1 MNVSVLIVDIHADV
15 YAKHLRAE
23 FPTLQVIEARILS
36 ELPDDLSGVDV
47 LIAFGTSINDEVLR
61 RLKDVRWIQSLATG
75 VDHFLRCPD
84 LARHVLIT
92 SGRGIHGSMMR
103 EMAAFLML
111 SLSHNV
117 VRQVEDQKTHHWERR
132 LWTLLYEKTAVVVGL
147 GVSGIAIG
155 ELMSA
160 LGMKVIGVT
169 RTMREIAGFTSIM
182 PTDRLIEAAA
192 EADYLINVLPANP
205 ENIGLFNRDVFAAM
219 KASAFFINIG
229 RGETVDEAALIDCL
243 RTKRIAGA
251 ALDVFRDA
259 AVAALEPPV
268 GHAQRGHYV
277 AYRRIGR
284 RIRALR
290 DAHRHREHASFP
302 GRSAQGHAQ
311 YRRAADIGELSACLR
326 EFATITPARRT
337 GDAVRRAETMPCRR
351 SSSKA

>member
-1 MNVSVLIVDIHADV
+1 MTSVLVVDPHAEM
-15 YAKHLRAE
+15 YGRALHAE
-23 FPTLQVIEARILS
+23 FPALDIIEARNIS
-36 ELPDDLSGVDV
+36 EASGDLAKIDV
-47 LIAFGTSINDEVLR
+47 LVALGISVDEDVLR
-61 RLKDVRWIQSLATG
+61 RLTSLKWIQSLATG
-75 VDHFLRCPD
+75 VDHFLRSPNVTPS
-84 LARHVLIT
+84 VLVT
-92 SGRGIHGSMMR
+92 SRRGIHGSMMR

-117 VRQVEDQKTHHWERR
+117 VRQVEDQKAHHWERR
-132 LWTLLYEKTAVVVGL
+132 LWTLLYEKTAVMVGL

-268 GHAQRGHYV
+268 GHAQRGHY
-277 AYRRIGR
+277 ATYRRIRR
-284 RIRALR
+284 RIRAIR
-290 DAHRHREHASFP
+290 DADRDREHASFP
-302 GRSAQGHAQ
+302 
-311 YRRAADIGELSACLR
+311 D
-326 EFATITPARRT
+326 RT
-337 GDAVRRAETMPCRR
+337 A
-351 SSSKA
+351 

>member
-1 MNVSVLIVDIHADV
+1 VDIHADV

-182 PTDRLIEAAA
+182 PTDRLIEATA

-205 ENIGLFNRDVFAAM
+205 ENIGLFTRDVFAAM

-251 ALDVFRDA
+251 ALDVFATRP
-259 AVAALEPPV
+259 LPPSSPLWDMPNV
-268 GHAQRGHYV
+268 VITPHIGGYV
-277 AYRRIGR
+277 AEYERYVMPIVIENMRHFLTGR
-284 RIRALR
+284 PKDMRNIVERPTSASSL
-290 DAHRHREHASFP
+290 HA
-302 GRSAQGHAQ
+302 
-311 YRRAADIGELSACLR
+311 
-326 EFATITPARRT
+326 
-337 GDAVRRAETMPCRR
+337 
-351 SSSKA
+351 